1 MAAQLHKKAKD
12 REIAPHLHSVDSE
25 ITHFLCVCAF
35 LSEFTIDWLT
45 TDLLLFPSKLPSLL
59 IHLVLLPIWETLSR
73 LWKFWKEKGCNPPGK
88 KKRKRGREGGGCQL
102 LLHPIKVYSKWRPA
116 LSNSASAPR
125 EPENRADFKATEWWS
140 FTAVGPS
147 HGIMAKSKD
156 MVETIWCHLD
166 V

>member
-12 REIAPHLHSVDSE
+12 REIAPHLHSVNSE

-88 KKRKRGREGGGCQL
+88 KKRKRVCLAPFLPFYFCRTPVNTLVILVSELNIFINLPFTLPCWGYEPTEEKL
-102 LLHPIKVYSKWRPA
+102 LGKESLELISYTHLPP
-116 LSNSASAPR
+116 LSL
-125 EPENRADFKATEWWS
+125 
-140 FTAVGPS
+140 V
-147 HGIMAKSKD
+147 
-156 MVETIWCHLD
+156 
-166 V
+166 

>member
-12 REIAPHLHSVDSE
+12 REIAPHLHSVNSE

-88 KKRKRGREGGGCQL
+88 KKKKEGKRGRRM
-102 LLHPIKVYSKWRPA
+102 PTASP
-116 LSNSASAPR
+116 SNQSL
-125 EPENRADFKATEWWS
+125 FK
-140 FTAVGPS
+140 
-147 HGIMAKSKD
+147 
-156 MVETIWCHLD
+156 VETGTEQLCQCTPGTWKQGRFQGHWMMEFHCSWTQPWNNGQE
-166 V
+166 